1 MAEGSRLPHACRG
14 IDVGGG
20 YVRSLLGSIVLV
32 AAGVVLVLGVS
43 TSVSGVSADT
53 IGAGLILVGL
63 IVALVALLL
72 WARRGSFAG
81 ERRDDHTV
89 LRR

>member
-14 IDVGGG
+14 IEVGGG
-20 YVRSLLGSIVLV
+20 YVRSLLGGIVLV
-32 AAGVVLVLGVS
+32 AAGVVLVWGVN
-43 TSVSGVSADT
+43 TSVSGISANT
-53 IGAGLILVGL
+53 IGAGLILIGL
-63 IVALVALLL
+63 IVSLVALAL

-81 ERRDDHTV
+81 QRRDDHTV